1 MTDLVS
7 RTVSQAVEAITG
19 LPLSPRA
26 SALASEIG
34 VADTLQT
41 CAALRVKIA
50 RMLRAN
56 SIRYTEGT
64 LLQSALTDRAEHL
77 FSAAPTPLIDKVLA
91 DLPAN
96 RLYARLR
103 AGLSCHVV
111 IDGHNLVFRLS
122 VLFRHL
128 FDNGRPGS
136 AAKALLIERL
146 RSQIEQA
153 GGLQIALWFDGAL
166 AAVETPHPQLTVRYS
181 GGTGPDRADREI
193 IAYIRTQVPVSP
205 CPLFLVTDDID
216 EARRATKLGAQV
228 LPCGEFRRMV
238 VEDAR
243 PPTAT

>member
-1 MTDLVS
+1 MTDTLCL
-7 RTVSQAVEAITG
+7 TLSQTVEAITG
-19 LPLSPRA
+19 EPLSARA

-34 VADTLQT
+34 GADALPT

-50 RMLRAN
+50 RLLRAN

-64 LLQSALTDRAEHL
+64 LLQSALTDRAEYL
-77 FSAAPTPLIDKVLA
+77 FSEAPTHLIDEVLA

-96 RLYARLR
+96 RLYARLQ
-103 AGLSCHVV
+103 AGHSCHVV

-136 AAKALLIERL
+136 AAKGLLIERL
-146 RSQIEQA
+146 RNQIDRA
-153 GGLQIALWFDGAL
+153 RGLQIALWFDGAL

-193 IAYIRTQVPVSP
+193 LAFLREQVPASP
-205 CPLFLVTDDID
+205 WPVFLVTDDID
-216 EARRATKLGAQV
+216 EARHAKKLGAQIV
-228 LPCGEFRRMV
+228 ACGEFRRMV
-238 VEDAR
+238 IEVTK
-243 PPTAT
+243 PSP

>member
-1 MTDLVS
+1 MTDFVRL
-7 RTVSQAVEAITG
+7 RLSQTVEAITG

-26 SALASEIG
+26 SALASEIDI
-34 VADTLQT
+34 ADTLPT

-50 RMLRAN
+50 RLLRAN

-64 LLQSALTDRAEHL
+64 LLQSALTDRAEYL
-77 FSAAPTPLIDKVLA
+77 FSDGPPHLIDQTLA

-96 RLYARLR
+96 RLYARLQ

-136 AAKALLIERL
+136 AAKDLLIERL
-146 RSQIEQA
+146 RSQIDQA
-153 GGLQIALWFDGAL
+153 RGLQIALWFDGAL

-181 GGTGPDRADREI
+181 GGTGPNRADREI
-193 IAYIRTQVPVSP
+193 VAYLRTQVPVSL
-205 CPLFLVTDDID
+205 CPVFLVTDDID

-238 VEDAR
+238 AEDTT
-243 PPTAT
+243 PSP

>member
-1 MTDLVS
+1 MTNLDALTLS
-7 RTVSQAVEAITG
+7 QTVQAITG
-19 LPLSPRA
+19 QPISPRA
-26 SALASEIG
+26 LLLASEIG
-34 VADTLQT
+34 VAETLPT
-41 CAALRVKIA
+41 CVALRLKIA

-64 LLQSALTDRAEHL
+64 LLQSALTDRADHI
-77 FSAAPTPLIDKVLA
+77 FSGAPAHLIDQMLA

-96 RLYARLR
+96 RLYARLQ

-136 AAKALLIERL
+136 AAKGLLIERL
-146 RSQIEQA
+146 SGQIGRA

-205 CPLFLVTDDID
+205 CPVFLVTDDID

-228 LPCGEFRRMV
+228 VPCGEFRRMV
-238 VEDAR
+238 ADDAR

>member
-34 VADTLQT
+34 IADTLPT

-77 FSAAPTPLIDKVLA
+77 FSSAPTPLIDQVLA

-96 RLYARLR
+96 RLYARLQ
-103 AGLSCHVV
+103 AGLTCHVV

-193 IAYIRTQVPVSP
+193 VAYLRTQVPISA
-205 CPLFLVTDDID
+205 CPVFLVTDDID

-238 VEDAR
+238 AEDTR
-243 PPTAT
+243 PSP

>member
-1 MTDLVS
+1 MTDTFCL
-7 RTVSQAVEAITG
+7 TLSQTAEAITG
-19 LPLSPRA
+19 VPLSPRA
-26 SALASEIG
+26 IVLASEIG
-34 VADTLQT
+34 AADALPT

-77 FSAAPTPLIDKVLA
+77 FAQAPTHLIDEILA
-91 DLPAN
+91 DLTAN
-96 RLYARLR
+96 RLYARLQ

-136 AAKALLIERL
+136 AAKGLLIERL
-146 RSQIEQA
+146 RNQIDQA
-153 GGLQIALWFDGAL
+153 RGLQITLWFDGAL

-193 IAYIRTQVPVSP
+193 VAFLREQVPASP
-205 CPLFLVTDDID
+205 SPVFLVTDDID
-216 EARRATKLGAQV
+216 EARRARKLGAQIV
-228 LPCGEFRRMV
+228 ACGEFRRMV
-238 VEDAR
+238 M
-243 PPTAT
+243 